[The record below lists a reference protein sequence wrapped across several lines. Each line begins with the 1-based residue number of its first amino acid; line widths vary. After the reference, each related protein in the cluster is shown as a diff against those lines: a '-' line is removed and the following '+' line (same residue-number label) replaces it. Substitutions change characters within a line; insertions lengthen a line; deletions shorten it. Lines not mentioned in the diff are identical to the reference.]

1 MKPSLAHVLPLAL
14 ATAWSMPAA
23 AQWPFAEPTSKADAA
38 AAITPVRVFHLAG
51 VVRERALPFDFL
63 GQGSLVFPDL
73 LRAIDDEV
81 ERNEVKVL
89 VFKLG
94 GVAIGMAQAEELA
107 AALASAR
114 KRGKRVVV
122 HLESGD
128 LTTLGIAAAADVVH
142 LAPEGSLFVN
152 GLQAEVAFYRD
163 LLTTVGVEADI
174 EAIGQYKSAMEPFTR
189 TSPSDA
195 ARQNLDALLDSIYDS
210 VLDGVGKPRKMSR
223 ADTKQLVD
231 RGLFGADH
239 AKKAKL
245 VDELSYWP
253 EVLAS
258 TSAEGA
264 ASLAW
269 PKPSDSPD
277 LSSVFDLL
285 KLLGGD
291 SPAPAAASRPRVAV
305 LVAEGAII
313 EGRDPG
319 DLFADESVIASED
332 FLDALHEIEQDPNVK
347 ALVLRIDSPGGSAL
361 ASDVMWRELARAG
374 KARPLVVSMGDYAAS
389 GGYYLASAG
398 KKIFAARTTLT
409 GSIGVFGGKL
419 VYKGL
424 LDKVGVQTT
433 IVARGKHA
441 GLFSGLARFS
451 DSEREVFRANMRHTY
466 ETFVNKVARG
476 RNMSFDA
483 VDKVAQGRVWTGA
496 EALEVGL
503 VDRIGGLADA
513 IDEAARLA
521 KLGADYEVVTW
532 PKAKSFLDLF
542 DKGSAAKRLAAP
554 RLDVTDALPAP
565 LAARARALGRVV
577 EGLLGKEQVLALMPF
592 ALTWR

>member
-1 MKPSLAHVLPLAL
+1 MKLSLALVIPLAL
-14 ATAWSMPAA
+14 TAAWSSPAT
-23 AQWPFAEPTSKADAA
+23 AQWPFAEPSAKAEVAMPV
-38 AAITPVRVFHLAG
+38 TPVRVFRLGG

-63 GQGSLVFPDL
+63 GEGSVVFPDL
-73 LRAIDDEV
+73 LRAIREEV
-81 ERNEVKVL
+81 ARHDVKVL

-94 GVAIGMAQAEELA
+94 GVALGMSQVEELGA
-107 AALASAR
+107 AIADAR
-114 KRGKRVVV
+114 KRGKQVIV
-122 HLESGD
+122 HMESGD
-128 LTTLGIAAAADVVH
+128 LATLGVAAHADLVH
-142 LAPEGSLFVN
+142 LTPEGSLFVN
-152 GLQAEVAFYRD
+152 GLQAEVTFYRD
-163 LLTTVGVEADI
+163 LLATLGVEADI
-174 EAIGQYKSAMEPFTR
+174 EAVGQYKSAMEPFTR
-189 TSPSDA
+189 TSLSDA
-195 ARQNLDALLDSIYDS
+195 ARANLDALLDSIFAS
-210 VLDGVGKPRKMSR
+210 VLDGVGKPRRMAR
-223 ADTKQLVD
+223 ADVQQLVD
-231 RGLFGADH
+231 KGLFTADQ

-253 EVLAS
+253 EVLES
-258 TSAEGA
+258 TARHGA

-269 PKPSDSPD
+269 PKPSDGPD
-277 LSSVFDLL
+277 LGSVFDLL

-291 SPAPAAASRPRVAV
+291 DPAPAPANKSRVAV

-319 DLFADESVIASED
+319 DLFADESVIAAED
-332 FLDALHEIEQDPNVK
+332 FLDALHDIEQDPNVK
-347 ALVLRIDSPGGSAL
+347 ALVLRINSPGGSAL
-361 ASDVMWRELARAG
+361 ASDIMWRELVRVG

-398 KKIFAARTTLT
+398 KKIFAGRTTLT

-483 VDKVAQGRVWTGA
+483 VDKVAQGRVWTG
-496 EALEVGL
+496 EQALEVGL
-503 VDRIGGLADA
+503 VDRIGGLGDA
-513 IDEAARLA
+513 IAEAARLA
-521 KLGADYEVVTW
+521 RLADDYEVVTW

-542 DKGSAAKRLAAP
+542 DKRSASKRILAP

-592 ALTWR
+592 VLTWR

>member
-1 MKPSLAHVLPLAL
+1 MKLSRIVLPLAL
-14 ATAWSMPAA
+14 ATAWSLPAA
-23 AQWPFAEPTSKADAA
+23 AQWPFADATPKVEAA
-38 AAITPVRVFHLAG
+38 ATVTPVRVFRLAG

-63 GQGSLVFPDL
+63 GDGSVVFPDL
-73 LRAIDDEV
+73 LRAIHEES
-81 ERNEVKVL
+81 ERGDVKAL

-94 GVAIGMAQAEELA
+94 GVALGMTHVEELA
-107 AALASAR
+107 SAFADAQ
-114 KRGKRVVV
+114 KKGKRVIV

-128 LTTLGIAAAADVVH
+128 LTSLGVASHADVVH
-142 LAPEGSLFVN
+142 LTPEGSLFVN

-163 LLTTVGVEADI
+163 LLGTIGVEADV
-174 EAIGQYKSAMEPFTR
+174 EAVGQYKSAMEPFTR
-189 TSPSDA
+189 TSLSEP
-195 ARQNLDALLDSIYDS
+195 ARANLDALLDSIFAS
-210 VLDGVGKPRKMSR
+210 VLDGVGKPRKMTR
-223 ADTKQLVD
+223 GDVQQLVD
-231 RGLFGADH
+231 KGLFTADQ

-253 EVLAS
+253 EVLES
-258 TSAEGA
+258 TAKLGP

-269 PKPSDSPD
+269 PKPSAAPD
-277 LSSVFDLL
+277 LSSMFDLL

-291 SPAPAAASRPRVAV
+291 EPAPTGPAKSKVAV

-313 EGRDPG
+313 EGRDPS
-319 DLFADESVIASED
+319 DLFSEEAVIASED
-332 FLDALHEIEQDPNVK
+332 FLDALHDIEADPNVK
-347 ALVLRIDSPGGSAL
+347 ALVLRVNSPGGSAL
-361 ASDVMWRELARAG
+361 ASDVMWRELVRVG

-398 KKIFAARTTLT
+398 RKIFAGRTTLT

-433 IVARGKHA
+433 IIARGKHA
-441 GLFSGLARFS
+441 GLFSGLARFT
-451 DSEREVFRANMRHTY
+451 DSEREVFRQSMRHTY

-483 VDKVAQGRVWTGA
+483 IDKLAQGRVWTGEQA
-496 EALEVGL
+496 VEVGL
-503 VDRIGGLADA
+503 VDRIGGLTDA
-513 IDEAARLA
+513 IAEAAKLA
-521 KLGADYEVVTW
+521 KLGEDYEVVTW
-532 PKAKSFLDLF
+532 PKERSFLDLF
-542 DKGSAAKRLAAP
+542 DKGAASKRIAAP
-554 RLDVTDALPAP
+554 RLDVRDALPQP

-592 ALTWR
+592 VLTWR